1 MRSTKTADSETG
13 KIHKDDP
20 KRATQL
26 NRKIHKD
33 DPKRATQL
41 NRVYIHLLLN
51 QIALM
56 IPYTQRTNMLFTMKR
71 FGGSAE
77 KV

>member
-1 MRSTKTADSETG
+1 MRSTKTADSEEG

-26 NRKIHKD
+26 KHKD

-51 QIALM
+51 QMALM